1 MVEKILT
8 TLQSLPVWSGGTS
21 MQMLGLFLGLL
32 ILSQLILLPVWPFV
46 VFAGFQ
52 FGFWPGAGLLLGAK
66 MVSALLNF
74 TLSRWVIRDWVQRV
88 AGRQV
93 LFSSMNEALEQ
104 DGLRMAIL
112 LRFCPVPF
120 ALGNYAYGLS
130 VLPLKEFAMATF
142 VTIFPT
148 TLIFAGVGA
157 SLRSELDVAQL
168 GGAGGTHNRWETWL
182 LGVGLLASFVVVRRV
197 SKIAMKKVKSRGVVW
212 DKPVDAS
219 SHSG

>member
-1 MVEKILT
+1 MEKILT

-21 MQMLGLFLGLL
+21 LQMLSLFLGLL

-52 FGFWPGAGLLLGAK
+52 FGFWPAAGLLLGAK

-74 TLSRWVIRDWVQRV
+74 TLSRWVVRDWVQRV

-130 VLPLKEFAMATF
+130 VLPLKEFALATF

-157 SLRSELDVAQL
+157 SLRSGLDVAQL
-168 GGAGGTHNRWETWL
+168 GGAGMTHNRWETWL

-197 SKIAMKKVKSRGVVW
+197 SKIAMKKVKSRGFVW
-212 DKPVDAS
+212 DKPVEDS
-219 SHSG
+219 PHSG